1 MSKRSAYI
9 EKMGAQLRLWD
20 AQINEL
26 SAKADKKKA
35 DVKIGYYDL
44 VNQLNKKRDSAQKK
58 LKELQNAGEDGWENL
73 RNGVDSSWKDLKD
86 SVDKAV
92 SKFK

>member
-1 MSKRSAYI
+1 MSVEPVLVSISRSFTE
-9 EKMGAQLRLWD
+9 EKNMAD
-20 AQINEL
+20 E
-26 SAKADKKKA
+26 KARVID
-35 DVKIGYYDL
+35 
-44 VNQLNKKRDSAQKK
+44 
-58 LKELQNAGEDGWENL
+58 AGEDGWENL